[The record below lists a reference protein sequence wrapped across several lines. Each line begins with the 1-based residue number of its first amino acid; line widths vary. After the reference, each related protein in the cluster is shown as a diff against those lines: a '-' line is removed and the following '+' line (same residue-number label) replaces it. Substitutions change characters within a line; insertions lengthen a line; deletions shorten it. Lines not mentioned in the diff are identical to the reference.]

1 MPGIPLTQIKNGCAE
16 PWFKRNRSWPARSCK
31 EPKATEQRSLPE
43 EPPISSR
50 FRSRDGEP
58 ASGRPP
64 RRCPAGAAR
73 RAVLPGR
80 ALSGRPDFSWWTSAE
95 LNRGLTDLDQAFYML
110 SLWSIPPFS
119 SPQTN
124 SEKAGSR
131 KSPLKGRKQTF
142 ESVPH

>member
-16 PWFKRNRSWPARSCK
+16 PWFKRNR
-31 EPKATEQRSLPE
+31 
-43 EPPISSR
+43 
-50 FRSRDGEP
+50 
-58 ASGRPP
+58 
-64 RRCPAGAAR
+64 
-73 RAVLPGR
+73 
-80 ALSGRPDFSWWTSAE
+80 SWWTSAE